1 MNDTGIVCGSLPSC
15 SGQIL
20 PVTVAA
26 NIDGG
31 LGSDTLTGGDG
42 NDHLFGGPI
51 GGLAIDG
58 PDVLDGGLG
67 GDEIQGGIGGGD
79 DTLTYSHRTNPVS
92 VNLSAAI
99 FGGFGGEGCDPSQ
112 TNCGGGGENDFPIA
126 SIEKVVGGS
135 GDDVLI
141 GSEAPNV
148 LNGGPGGSDTLCGG
162 LGPDTVDYSDRSA
175 PVHVSLDGSLPTDP
189 RLNEQTPNTSEPA
202 ARTTCIVPF
211 GGQPALPGQTPP
223 SPGQTDCVPN
233 DGADGEHDC
242 VGEDVED
249 VTGGSGDDTLVGN
262 SPNSDQCF
270 RDPQH
275 GDQTLVP
282 CIGPK
287 VEPRGANRLV
297 GGAGKDV
304 LDGLGGPDVLE
315 GGSGSDTATYA
326 DRTEP
331 IVGTIDGAADDGGTS
346 DINPLSQKHD
356 NIMSDVENVIGGSGS
371 DHLVGSG
378 ADNTLTG
385 GSGDDVVEGGG
396 GNDVLNGGDGNDSAE
411 GGDGTDAVFGDAGND
426 TLGGNAGIDGL
437 VGGPG
442 DDSMSGGTGADSLD
456 GGDGTD
462 VVDYS
467 DYLEPVSVRP
477 NGIADD
483 GVVNEN
489 DNVGSDVE
497 GAIGGT
503 DDDTLVG
510 NDGNGTLDGGAGD
523 DTLDG
528 GGGSD
533 TMIGG
538 TGSDTVS
545 YATRTASVSVKIGT
559 VGGNGEAGE
568 NDTVSGDVNR
578 VVGGSGNDT
587 ISGDDDA
594 NILNGG
600 LGNDTIFGGGG
611 FDQLNGEAGA
621 DDLNGGS
628 GTDVLY
634 GGPANDKL
642 KGDSS
647 SDVLNGGQD
656 NDQLDGG
663 AGADVLNGDDGE
675 DTAVY
680 TSRTRA
686 VKASIEGSPDD
697 GETREGDNVKTD
709 VEDLGTGSGND
720 TINSANGLK
729 NKVNCGRGNDTVKGD
744 RKDEIASDCEVR
756 NLGASAVCKIR
767 GKSAQMS
774 TSGKVRIRVFCPFAA
789 RGTLRVQKGGKLGS
803 KSFSVKANKTRVVTV
818 KLSKKGKK
826 ALRKSKRVKAVATIK
841 RTGVSKAA
849 SQRVSKTLT
858 VKAAK
863 KKR

>member
-1 MNDTGIVCGSLPSC
+1 LGRTRCLTASERARPRRALLFASLLGAFALGVLSAPVPALASSASVGFQLSYAADPGESNDVTIMLVGSDYVIHDSGAIITAGSGCNASLDMHEVSCPASGLQSCVDAAAGDPFADPCIVITLNDMNDTGIVCGSLPSC

-297 GGAGKDV
+297 GGAG
-304 LDGLGGPDVLE
+304 
-315 GGSGSDTATYA
+315 
-326 DRTEP
+326 
-331 IVGTIDGAADDGGTS
+331 
-346 DINPLSQKHD
+346 
-356 NIMSDVENVIGGSGS
+356 
-371 DHLVGSG
+371 
-378 ADNTLTG
+378 
-385 GSGDDVVEGGG
+385 
-396 GNDVLNGGDGNDSAE
+396 
-411 GGDGTDAVFGDAGND
+411 
-426 TLGGNAGIDGL
+426 
-437 VGGPG
+437 
-442 DDSMSGGTGADSLD
+442 
-456 GGDGTD
+456 
-462 VVDYS
+462 
-467 DYLEPVSVRP
+467 
-477 NGIADD
+477 
-483 GVVNEN
+483 
-489 DNVGSDVE
+489 
-497 GAIGGT
+497 
-503 DDDTLVG
+503 
-510 NDGNGTLDGGAGD
+510 
-523 DTLDG
+523 
-528 GGGSD
+528 
-533 TMIGG
+533 
-538 TGSDTVS
+538 
-545 YATRTASVSVKIGT
+545 
-559 VGGNGEAGE
+559 
-568 NDTVSGDVNR
+568 
-578 VVGGSGNDT
+578 
-587 ISGDDDA
+587 
-594 NILNGG
+594 
-600 LGNDTIFGGGG
+600 
-611 FDQLNGEAGA
+611 
-621 DDLNGGS
+621 
-628 GTDVLY
+628 
-634 GGPANDKL
+634 
-642 KGDSS
+642 
-647 SDVLNGGQD
+647 
-656 NDQLDGG
+656 
-663 AGADVLNGDDGE
+663 
-675 DTAVY
+675 
-680 TSRTRA
+680 
-686 VKASIEGSPDD
+686 
-697 GETREGDNVKTD
+697 
-709 VEDLGTGSGND
+709 
-720 TINSANGLK
+720 
-729 NKVNCGRGNDTVKGD
+729 
-744 RKDEIASDCEVR
+744 
-756 NLGASAVCKIR
+756 
-767 GKSAQMS
+767 
-774 TSGKVRIRVFCPFAA
+774 
-789 RGTLRVQKGGKLGS
+789 
-803 KSFSVKANKTRVVTV
+803 
-818 KLSKKGKK
+818 
-826 ALRKSKRVKAVATIK
+826 
-841 RTGVSKAA
+841 
-849 SQRVSKTLT
+849 
-858 VKAAK
+858 
-863 KKR
+863 